1 MKTKTNLIIVILFT
15 ISFSVFSQSKTKI
28 MKELKDFALI
38 PEGKVRVEKNT
49 LDVQTFYISIFEVS
63 NKQYRE
69 FLYSLKK
76 NNDIEKLKIAQIDS
90 TQWAKVGPNNFNQ
103 PMVDYYSNHKAYNEY
118 PVVNISHEGA
128 LLYCEWL
135 AEKYNAIN
143 KDKSIEYKFTLPT
156 KLQWIRAARG
166 SSTFEYSWM
175 KMGKNREGIQGNFKL
190 LNYENIHLNPVTLK
204 YEIVETEL
212 STARNNDITA
222 PVNSYWP
229 NEFGI
234 YNMSGNVAEML
245 FEKGFAIGGSYK
257 DSGYDVRVESI
268 QSYQGAAPFI
278 GFRPIMTVIN
288 K

>member
-1 MKTKTNLIIVILFT
+1 MKTKTSLIIVILFA
-15 ISFSVFSQSKTKI
+15 ISLNALSQIKVKI

-38 PEGKVRVEKNT
+38 PEGIVR
-49 LDVQTFYISIFEVS
+49 LDTNKINMKAFYISIFEVS

-69 FLYSLKK
+69 FLDSLKK
-76 NNDIEKLKIAQIDS
+76 NNNIDKFKTAQIDS
-90 TQWAKVGPNNFNQ
+90 TLWSKIGSNNFNQ
-103 PMVDYYSNHKAYNEY
+103 PMVDYYGRHPAYNNY
-118 PVVNISHEGA
+118 PVVNISYEGA

-135 AEKYNAIN
+135 TKKYNAMN
-143 KDKSIEYKFTLPT
+143 KDKSIEYNFTLPT

-175 KMGKNREGIQGNFKL
+175 KIGKNREGIQGNFKL
-190 LNYENIHLNPVTLK
+190 LNYANIHYNPVTLK
-204 YEIVETEL
+204 YEIIETEL

-222 PVNSYWP
+222 PVYSYWP
-229 NEFGI
+229 NVFGV

-268 QSYQGAAPFI
+268 QSYQGAAPYI
-278 GFRPIMTVIN
+278 GFRPIMTVV
-288 K
+288 KK

>member
-204 YEIVETEL
+204 YEIVDFCIQVNLNNQFL
-212 STARNNDITA
+212 SCKFNFLTSHLTHCFGRIDIL
-222 PVNSYWP
+222 VCLIFFRLRRGRLSYR
-229 NEFGI
+229 F
-234 YNMSGNVAEML
+234 
-245 FEKGFAIGGSYK
+245 
-257 DSGYDVRVESI
+257 
-268 QSYQGAAPFI
+268 Q
-278 GFRPIMTVIN
+278 
-288 K
+288 

>member
-1 MKTKTNLIIVILFT
+1 
-15 ISFSVFSQSKTKI
+15 
-28 MKELKDFALI
+28 
-38 PEGKVRVEKNT
+38 
-49 LDVQTFYISIFEVS
+49 
-63 NKQYRE
+63 
-69 FLYSLKK
+69 
-76 NNDIEKLKIAQIDS
+76 
-90 TQWAKVGPNNFNQ
+90 
-103 PMVDYYSNHKAYNEY
+103 MV
-118 PVVNISHEGA
+118 
-128 LLYCEWL
+128 
-135 AEKYNAIN
+135 
-143 KDKSIEYKFTLPT
+143 
-156 KLQWIRAARG
+156 
-166 SSTFEYSWM
+166 WM
-175 KMGKNREGIQGNFKL
+175 GENREGIQGNFKL